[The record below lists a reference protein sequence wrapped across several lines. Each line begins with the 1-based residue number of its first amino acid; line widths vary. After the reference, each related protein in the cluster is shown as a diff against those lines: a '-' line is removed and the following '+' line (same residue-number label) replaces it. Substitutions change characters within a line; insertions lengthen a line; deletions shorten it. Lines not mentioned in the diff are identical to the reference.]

1 MDCNTCKEKR
11 DMVSRYNF
19 QSTVST
25 LERANRR
32 LWIVI
37 LVLIIALVGSN
48 AAWVYY
54 ESQFTD
60 EVTET
65 YESEASDNGTA
76 IVNRD
81 GEVTYGGKS

>member
-48 AAWVYY
+48 AGWIVY
-54 ESQFTD
+54 EAQFTD

-65 YESEASDNGTA
+65 YEADTSSGGTA

-81 GEVTYGGKS
+81 GEVNYGKS